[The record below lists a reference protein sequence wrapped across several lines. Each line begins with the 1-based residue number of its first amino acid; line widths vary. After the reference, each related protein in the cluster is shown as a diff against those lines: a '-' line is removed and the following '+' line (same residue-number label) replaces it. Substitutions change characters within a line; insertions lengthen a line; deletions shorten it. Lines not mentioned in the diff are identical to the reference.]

1 MLSTITSEKSI
12 SRRRFELSKINF
24 TLARFCRGS
33 AGVPPQIMSS
43 PFLPRIDFIDC
54 SPRTK
59 RNPSATL
66 LLPLPFGPTIEAMAE
81 VKTSCVFLP
90 NDLNPESSMD
100 FKYIYSIVYQ
110 NCKLSFHQHLSCCSL
125 SLVVIAFATT
135 CECPYFTTAVV
146 K

>member
-59 RNPSATL
+59 RKPSATFD
-66 LLPLPFGPTIEAMAE
+66 LPEPLGPTIAAMGD
-81 VKTSCVFLP
+81 VKTSSVFLP
-90 NDLNPESSMD
+90 NDLNPESSID
-100 FKYIYSIVYQ
+100 FKYILLFPLLDGSLIQKKHVPA
-110 NCKLSFHQHLSCCSL
+110 LSYCST
-125 SLVVIAFATT
+125 LV
-135 CECPYFTTAVV
+135 
-146 K
+146 